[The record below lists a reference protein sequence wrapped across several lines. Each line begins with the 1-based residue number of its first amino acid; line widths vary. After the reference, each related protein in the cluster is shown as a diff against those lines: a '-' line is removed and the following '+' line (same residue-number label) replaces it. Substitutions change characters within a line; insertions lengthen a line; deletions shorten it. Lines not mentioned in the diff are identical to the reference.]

1 VYRRYVADGR
11 VTFCRKCVS
20 EKLVNAQC
28 EACRDS
34 YSRGYRERTKERRT
48 AYKAAFWAAN
58 KDRLSAANRAHY
70 WANAEARKA
79 KNREYHR
86 TEREACNIRQGR
98 RRALVEGAA
107 GSHTAA
113 EWLAVKAKHGNKCAQ
128 CGARGCLT
136 KDHIIP
142 YAKGGTNFA
151 YNLQP
156 LCGSCN
162 SAKNARL
169 EAGAQHSLF
178 DRV

>member
-1 VYRRYVADGR
+1 M
-11 VTFCRKCVS
+11 
-20 EKLVNAQC
+20 
-28 EACRDS
+28 RD
-34 YSRGYRERTKERRT
+34 
-48 AYKAAFWAAN
+48 KALDAA
-58 KDRLSAANRAHY
+58 RQRA
-70 WANAEARKA
+70 
-79 KNREYHR
+79 
-86 TEREACNIRQGR
+86 
-98 RRALVEGAA
+98 RRA
-107 GSHTAA
+107 SFT